1 MRHCKRIICVR
12 ARKRSDTILESRN
25 RYYHCENLGIVQDS
39 GWHFY
44 VLEQVVSPGL
54 SHRLFRVVKVLSF
67 RWLMATCIVL
77 TFLKTGKIL
86 HAAGVMIS
94 SAFQDRDDFKSPISN
109 PKCKK
114 WTRKKYLSSL
124 TACLGK
130 EILHKCRPMS
140 RKGVRL
146 ATIRS
151 I

>member
-1 MRHCKRIICVR
+1 MRHSRRIICVR

-25 RYYHCENLGIVQDS
+25 RYYRCENLGIIQDS

-44 VLEQVVSPGL
+44 VLEQVVSPGI

-94 SAFQDRDDFKSPISN
+94 SAFRGWDGIKSPFQSKLCVWISESTFQVWPLVWEKN
-109 PKCKK
+109 FV
-114 WTRKKYLSSL
+114 S
-124 TACLGK
+124 
-130 EILHKCRPMS
+130 KCRPMS
-140 RKGVRL
+140 PSGEL
-146 ATIRS
+146 G
-151 I
+151 